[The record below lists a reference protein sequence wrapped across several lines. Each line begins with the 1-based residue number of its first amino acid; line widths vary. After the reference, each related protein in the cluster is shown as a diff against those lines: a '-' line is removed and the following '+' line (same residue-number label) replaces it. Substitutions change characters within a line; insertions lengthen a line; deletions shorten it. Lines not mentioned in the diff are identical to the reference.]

1 MWRKVQ
7 EVLIPSSRGYGMS
20 YFLAVDAGGSKT
32 EFLLANEDREL
43 QRVVSGSVKRLNASE
58 TEAALQLDDALNRLA
73 QLTGISMNQ
82 ISRTCIGTSGNTVP
96 LVVDWLQENFSRR
109 VSGSLLILGDVEI
122 ALDAAFPG
130 ERGVLVLAGTG
141 SNVAGRGR
149 DGKIIT
155 AGGWGPMLADQC
167 AGFWIGLEGL
177 RRGFLA
183 MDEDRPSKLL
193 EKAREL
199 WGLPTVASLI
209 EFANSEPRPLFS
221 EFAPLV
227 VDCADLGD
235 EVACEIL
242 DRGAADLTYLA
253 ELVIDRVLRSEHSQL
268 PPPAIATAGS
278 ILGKVRRIRETVVS
292 RLQNRYATLQFVEP
306 ADPVRGA
313 LYRARIGS

>member
-1 MWRKVQ
+1 
-7 EVLIPSSRGYGMS
+7 MS

-32 EFLLANEDREL
+32 EFLLADENREL

-58 TEAALQLDDALNRLA
+58 AEAAIQLDDALTRLA
-73 QLTGISMNQ
+73 EQTGIRMDQ

-96 LVVDWLQENFSRR
+96 LVVDWLHENFSRR

-130 ERGVLVLAGTG
+130 GRGVLVLAGTG
-141 SNVAGRGR
+141 SNVAGRGQH
-149 DGKIIT
+149 GKIVT

-183 MDEDRPSKLL
+183 IDEGRPSKLL
-193 EKAREL
+193 EMARES
-199 WGLPTVASLI
+199 WGLATVASLI

-221 EFAPLV
+221 EFAPMV
-227 VDCADLGD
+227 VQCAEQGD

-242 DRGAADLTYLA
+242 DRGAADLAYLA
-253 ELVIDRVLRSEHSQL
+253 QLVIERILHSEKRQF
-268 PPPAIATAGS
+268 PPPAVATAGS
-278 ILGKVRRIRETVVS
+278 ILGKVQRIRGSIVDQ
-292 RLQNRYATLQFVEP
+292 LQNRYSNLQFIEP
-306 ADPVRGA
+306 ADPVKGA
-313 LYRARIGS
+313 LYRARMGS